1 VKPTCESPDFKM
13 PRSILPLAGGVA
25 LASGLAVALILV
37 SVQPELRIGNALHN
51 LVASLVYSCSIAFPA
66 TLILIRLGRRRLAQG
81 RSLGLPLR
89 IVVLLGATVAGCMVA
104 GLALVALRF
113 YPMSDY
119 WREFRVAIQVSTVIT
134 LSFGLAVS
142 FYRETQA
149 RLETAM
155 LELRTRQV
163 EQERAQKLLAEAQ
176 LSALESRIHPH
187 FLFNTLNSI
196 AALIPRDPQRAE
208 DMIGKLASLLRFSLN
223 AGQTGLVPLCQE
235 LQTVRD
241 YLEIEKA
248 RFDTRLSYT
257 IAVAAEAE
265 NIGVPPLSVE
275 SLVENSIKH
284 VIARRP
290 EGGEI
295 RVSASTQGDRLE
307 IEVSDSGPGFT
318 MDRVPAGHGLDNL
331 SGRLALLFG
340 GEARL
345 ESMRNGK
352 YATVRVSIP
361 RKA

>member
-1 VKPTCESPDFKM
+1 
-13 PRSILPLAGGVA
+13 
-25 LASGLAVALILV
+25 
-37 SVQPELRIGNALHN
+37 
-51 LVASLVYSCSIAFPA
+51 
-66 TLILIRLGRRRLAQG
+66 
-81 RSLGLPLR
+81 
-89 IVVLLGATVAGCMVA
+89 
-104 GLALVALRF
+104 
-113 YPMSDY
+113 
-119 WREFRVAIQVSTVIT
+119 
-134 LSFGLAVS
+134 
-142 FYRETQA
+142 
-149 RLETAM
+149 M

-196 AALIPRDPQRAE
+196 AALIPRDPKRAE

-223 AGQTGLVPLCQE
+223 AGQTGLVPLGQE

-257 IAVAAEAE
+257 IAVPAEAE

-284 VIARRP
+284 VIARRR
-290 EGGEI
+290 EGGEV
-295 RVSASTQGDRLE
+295 RVSASMQWDRLE
-307 IEVSDSGPGFT
+307 IEVSDSGPGFA
-318 MDRVPAGHGLDNL
+318 MDLVPAGHGLDNL
-331 SGRLALLFG
+331 SGRLTLLFG

-345 ESMRNGK
+345 ETVRNGK
-352 YATVRVSIP
+352 YATVRVSLP

>member
-1 VKPTCESPDFKM
+1 M
-13 PRSILPLAGGVA
+13 PRRILPLAGGVA
-25 LASGLAVALILV
+25 LAGAFAVALILV
-37 SVQPELRIGNALHN
+37 SIEPELRIRDALRN
-51 LVASLVYSCSIAFPA
+51 FLASLIYSACITFPA
-66 TLILIRLGRRRLAQG
+66 VLILIRLGRRRFAQG
-81 RSLGLPLR
+81 RGLGLPLR
-89 IVVLLGATVAGCMVA
+89 ITVLLGAAVGGCLAG
-104 GLALVALRF
+104 GLALAALRF

-119 WREFRVAIQVSTVIT
+119 WREFRFAVQVSTVIA

-196 AALIPRDPQRAE
+196 SALIPRDPQRAE

-223 AGQTGLVPLCQE
+223 AGQTGLVPLGQE

-257 IAVAAEAE
+257 IAVPAEAE
-265 NIGVPPLSVE
+265 TIGVPPLSVE

-307 IEVSDSGPGFT
+307 IEVSDSGPGFE
-318 MDRVPAGHGLDNL
+318 MDGVPAGHGLDNL

-345 ESMRNGK
+345 ETMRNGK
-352 YATVRVSIP
+352 YATVRVSLP